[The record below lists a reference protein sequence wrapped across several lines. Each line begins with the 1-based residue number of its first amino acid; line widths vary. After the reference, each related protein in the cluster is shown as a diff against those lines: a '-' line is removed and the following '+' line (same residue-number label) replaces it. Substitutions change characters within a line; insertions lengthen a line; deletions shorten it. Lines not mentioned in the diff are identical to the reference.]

1 MKFCLIEIF
10 RNKGISRAKGLKSFE
25 GEGHIKKIAVGNP
38 GAGKSTFL
46 NALAGENLFKSG
58 VNIGKGLTYQLD
70 EGCNAKGYFM
80 DTPGLADETLRK
92 AAGNA
97 ISEGLRKG
105 GDYKVIFFVTQQA
118 GRVNAQDA
126 TTMKLVLEAAPE
138 IGQNYGVV
146 VNKVNKKMFDRFKKE
161 KDRMDF
167 LLALFAGIPKE
178 KRCVFDRVM
187 FFPELDKLDYED
199 DVLVSPEDLVSD
211 TGNNLETLVNE
222 YIPIIQITMAMV
234 SDVDTDGYDET
245 NKKLEAL
252 TLELMRKDDEWKKQ
266 LIEVEKRRNEE
277 MLKIQE
283 DLRKEREELR
293 KEREEYRKE
302 REYAEKKMSLKD
314 EEIKKLIE
322 ERRGTF

>member
-1 MKFCLIEIF
+1 
-10 RNKGISRAKGLKSFE
+10 
-25 GEGHIKKIAVGNP
+25 
-38 GAGKSTFL
+38 
-46 NALAGENLFKSG
+46 
-58 VNIGKGLTYQLD
+58 
-70 EGCNAKGYFM
+70 
-80 DTPGLADETLRK
+80 
-92 AAGNA
+92 
-97 ISEGLRKG
+97 
-105 GDYKVIFFVTQQA
+105 
-118 GRVNAQDA
+118 
-126 TTMKLVLEAAPE
+126 
-138 IGQNYGVV
+138 
-146 VNKVNKKMFDRFKKE
+146 
-161 KDRMDF
+161 MDF

-277 MLKIQE
+277 MLRIQE
-283 DLRKEREELR
+283 DLRKERE
-293 KEREEYRKE
+293 
-302 REYAEKKMSLKD
+302 
-314 EEIKKLIE
+314 
-322 ERRGTF
+322 